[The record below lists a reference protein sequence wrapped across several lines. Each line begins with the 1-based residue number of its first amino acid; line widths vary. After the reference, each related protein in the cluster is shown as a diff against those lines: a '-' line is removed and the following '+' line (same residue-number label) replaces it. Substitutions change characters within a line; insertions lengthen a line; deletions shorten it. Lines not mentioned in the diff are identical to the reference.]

1 MESKE
6 CKCTFTQKTVGDG
19 CEICNP
25 ALAYSMLKEE
35 HSTLIAEHKMMREA
49 FSRIINLP
57 VNSGNQECQ
66 IIASETLKKL
76 GR

>member
-35 HSTLIAEHKMMREA
+35 HSTIIAEHKMMRETLQYFVENNMLSVVGEEKA
-49 FSRIINLP
+49 R
-57 VNSGNQECQ
+57 
-66 IIASETLKKL
+66 ETLKKL